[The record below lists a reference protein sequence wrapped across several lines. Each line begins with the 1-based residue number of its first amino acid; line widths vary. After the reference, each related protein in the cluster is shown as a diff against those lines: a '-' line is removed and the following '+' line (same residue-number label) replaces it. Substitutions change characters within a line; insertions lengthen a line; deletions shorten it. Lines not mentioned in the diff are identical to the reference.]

1 MKPYWP
7 FNSEAQLKAHV
18 ERTRATREKAAAKRA
33 RPPLEPGSSRVW
45 AQFPD
50 YQNGPSSW
58 WGGTVVR
65 DGGNG
70 LSVVFDDGTLE
81 DIEDRYVKHDPPA
94 CLPELEVTEPTEA
107 ALRVLSELGVTVAP
121 VAQVAGGR
129 SRRRAKDRHRRA

>member
-70 LSVVFDDGTLE
+70 LSVVFDDGTLVDVAE
-81 DIEDRYVKHDPPA
+81 RYVQRDPPA
-94 CLPELEVTEPTEA
+94 CELDVKEPNEA
-107 ALRVLSELGVTVAP
+107 ARALLRDQSITFAPVAP
-121 VAQVAGGR
+121 VAGNNA
-129 SRRRAKDRHRRA
+129 AA